1 MKKDISAYRHKGEII
16 LIGYFNARTANN
28 QSLCLSNEEGIGDN
42 PLWFEEEGNQKW
54 ERISQDEKGVVTQY
68 GVELLGVYNLYDL
81 IIGNGLKACPSLRNI
96 TCHTCNSQ
104 ILVEY
109 VMISKKLIT
118 SFIDIEVKDCPIE
131 TNLDHNPIYVKIII
145 QKDNQK

>member
-16 LIGYFNARTANN
+16 LIGYFNARTTNN

-54 ERISQDEKGVVTQY
+54 ERISQDEKGVVTEY

-81 IIGNGLKACPSLRNI
+81 IIGNGLKSCPSLRNI

-118 SFIDIEVKDCPIE
+118 SFIDIEVKDYPI
-131 TNLDHNPIYVKIII
+131 
-145 QKDNQK
+145 